1 MKSAPCHRTIISL
14 IKKIR
19 NVKASALF
27 AALYK
32 EDMLHKTKASE
43 GEARA
48 SKNEVPARVPKTD
61 KIPNTIPVR

>member
-1 MKSAPCHRTIISL
+1 MKSTPCRR
-14 IKKIR
+14 KIR
-19 NVKASALF
+19 SSEGLTVF

-32 EDMLHKTKASE
+32 EDMLHKMKASE

-48 SKNEVPARVPKTD
+48 SNKSEVPARVPQTH